1 MSLAADALFVIASPV
16 VLRPKVAK
24 ASNSYHSYQNRMR
37 PNMFPDLLAR
47 ITRRILSR
55 WPRLYS
61 SRLMQ
66 RFYWNLLAGHVH
78 THWGECRGDWDVI
91 ARVIDGAGAK
101 RVLDVGCGS
110 GRHFPLYERLGVEE
124 IVGQDIALSS
134 LRLAA
139 NRAHGKHIRLTHCPI
154 AQLPYAAGHF
164 DLAVSNRVLQ
174 HVPPEQIAPFIG
186 ALCKLT
192 RYVYIN
198 ELSDTDNHAAVSENV
213 VMHEHHYEPLFA
225 AHGFGMV
232 DSGMLAKQWWRVFAR
247 SDSASAYSPRQAK
260 AA

>member
-1 MSLAADALFVIASPV
+1 VI
-16 VLRPKVAK
+16 
-24 ASNSYHSYQNRMR
+24 
-37 PNMFPDLLAR
+37 PDLLAR
-47 ITRRILSR
+47 IIQRILNR

-66 RFYWNLLAGHVH
+66 RFYWNLLAGYVH
-78 THWGECRGDWDVI
+78 THWGELRSDWDVI
-91 ARVIDGAGAK
+91 TRVITSAGAK
-101 RVLDVGCGS
+101 RILDVGCGS
-110 GRHFPLYERLGVEE
+110 GRHFPLYERLGMEE
-124 IVGQDIALSS
+124 IVGQDIAASA

-139 NRAHGKHIRLTHCPI
+139 NRARGKPIHLTHCHI
-154 AQLPYAAGHF
+154 VQLPYAAGYF

-174 HVPPEQIAPFIG
+174 HVPPEQIAPVIG
-186 ALCKLT
+186 ALCMLT

-198 ELSDTDNHAAVSENV
+198 ELSDTDICPAPSGNA
-213 VMHEHHYEPLFA
+213 VMHKHHYESLFD

-247 SDSASAYSPRQAK
+247 SDSASAYSPRRAK